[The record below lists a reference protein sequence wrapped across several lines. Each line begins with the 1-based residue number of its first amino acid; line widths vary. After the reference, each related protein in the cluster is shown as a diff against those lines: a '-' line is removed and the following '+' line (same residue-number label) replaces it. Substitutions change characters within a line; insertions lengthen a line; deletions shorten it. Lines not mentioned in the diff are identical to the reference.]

1 MKDHLRILPQ
11 CLERF
16 QAIQQDVRE
25 IKTDVKH
32 LRKTLT
38 DDPNESLAAV
48 VNRHK
53 GYWRL
58 FAILATLIALGATIA
73 GTIYAAISQ

>member
-1 MKDHLRILPQ
+1 MTDHLRILPQ

-16 QAIQQDVRE
+16 QALQQDVKE
-25 IKTDVKH
+25 IKADVKH

-38 DDPNESLAAV
+38 DDPNESITAV

-53 GYWRL
+53 GYWKL
-58 FAILATLIALGATIA
+58 FAILAALLALGGTVA
-73 GTIYAAISQ
+73 GTILAAIR